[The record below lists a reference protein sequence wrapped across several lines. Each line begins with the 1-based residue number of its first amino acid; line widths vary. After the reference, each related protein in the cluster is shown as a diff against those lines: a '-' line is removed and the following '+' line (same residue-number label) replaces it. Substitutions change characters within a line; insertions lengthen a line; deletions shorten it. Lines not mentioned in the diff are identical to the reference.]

1 MSHHFLLIVH
11 LICATVWVGGHL
23 LLWITILPKALKYK
37 EPKLILNY
45 EQQYEALGMSSL
57 VLLVITGVWM
67 AYQFNI
73 PVTEWFSFSSPL
85 ERMVSLKLT
94 LLISTVLFAISAQTR
109 VIPKLKYNQ
118 DKLPEMALHIT
129 GVTLL
134 GVAMLVLGS
143 FARYGG
149 I

>member
-73 PVTEWFSFSSPL
+73 PVTDWFSFSSPL
-85 ERMVSLKLT
+85 ERMVSLKLM

-109 VIPKLKYNQ
+109 VIPKLKYNP

-149 I
+149 V